1 MDRRMLPVAALQW
14 ARKDE
19 EEESSDDESTSE
31 GEDLKEESEF
41 ESESDESADAS
52 KQKRAVSN
60 GKPQLV
66 PARMPP
72 SGSPMKRGSETIGIG
87 NKKEAP
93 PSKKKKPQLAV
104 EQVTPP
110 SKPSSTK
117 LSLQSGSK
125 EETGQP
131 PGKVKE
137 SVAKSRAGVPSKTEK
152 EKEKKS
158 VVEKENPKF
167 QKKKGLSLV
176 KGDDQKPVDSGKA
189 EVKKDNTAPQKP
201 KKPPQPWTLME
212 ELQLSNL
219 LLRDRKKGIVV
230 PHSKQD
236 NYWEKRIKELP
247 FMEKYDKDAQIVRM
261 HEKVRRMRER
271 YEVLANRIKIGEEN
285 VWKNNKEESLYR
297 IWQGIWASP
306 EKEDAEDEDD
316 EDDKLDEEVE
326 KVQEPALK
334 GNLVVALG
342 SEPEASKE
350 NVESKDEQ
358 EKDTQ
363 KEKEVN
369 LRGTQAER
377 DGSESSSEEK
387 SDKEETTPVP
397 KGNAPSSLL
406 TDSQPSS
413 LILVQEAV
421 APESL
426 KVELHQ
432 EGKIIDVDTAMLDY
446 ASSKETVNG
455 QVEGSSKQMHL
466 EGLALL
472 EVVRSSCLTM
482 INEARA
488 QSNLMVEE
496 AREKTIQM
504 VDEACAKSVQIMEDL
519 QAVGKKLRMV
529 AGMSPGQISGQYMP
543 VGGVWGG
550 VFDMAFPLNSNGF
563 VTDGASIEEDSL
575 QQQWHE
581 QHTAEQGLVLQRLQL
596 VQEQARIQQEG
607 IRLQS
612 QSLELRK
619 KQSQSKLS

>member
-1 MDRRMLPVAALQW
+1 
-14 ARKDE
+14 
-19 EEESSDDESTSE
+19 
-31 GEDLKEESEF
+31 
-41 ESESDESADAS
+41 
-52 KQKRAVSN
+52 
-60 GKPQLV
+60 
-66 PARMPP
+66 
-72 SGSPMKRGSETIGIG
+72 
-87 NKKEAP
+87 
-93 PSKKKKPQLAV
+93 
-104 EQVTPP
+104 
-110 SKPSSTK
+110 
-117 LSLQSGSK
+117 
-125 EETGQP
+125 
-131 PGKVKE
+131 
-137 SVAKSRAGVPSKTEK
+137 
-152 EKEKKS
+152 
-158 VVEKENPKF
+158 VEK
-167 QKKKGLSLV
+167 
-176 KGDDQKPVDSGKA
+176 A
-189 EVKKDNTAPQKP
+189 
-201 KKPPQPWTLME
+201 
-212 ELQLSNL
+212 
-219 LLRDRKKGIVV
+219 
-230 PHSKQD
+230 
-236 NYWEKRIKELP
+236 
-247 FMEKYDKDAQIVRM
+247 
-261 HEKVRRMRER
+261 
-271 YEVLANRIKIGEEN
+271 
-285 VWKNNKEESLYR
+285 
-297 IWQGIWASP
+297 
-306 EKEDAEDEDD
+306 
-316 EDDKLDEEVE
+316 
-326 KVQEPALK
+326 QEPALK

-350 NVESKDEQ
+350 NVEIKDIQ
-358 EKDTQ
+358 EKNTQ
-363 KEKEVN
+363 KEIEVN
-369 LRGTQAER
+369 LPGTQAER

-413 LILVQEAV
+413 LILMQEAV

-426 KVELHQ
+426 PVEVHQ

-446 ASSKETVNG
+446 ASSKEAVNR

-504 VDEACAKSVQIMEDL
+504 VDEACAKSVRIMEDL

-543 VGGVWGG
+543 GGGVWGG
-550 VFDMAFPLNSNGF
+550 VFDMAFPVNGNGF